1 MYYCGKIIEGV
12 KKLTK
17 SQIMKKLFFLLIIV
31 VFASSC
37 TSSRKYLELQQFDM
51 AIQKSTKKLMKKPDN
66 YKEIDILTRSWNAA
80 NQRDNEQIAY
90 LKTTGQPEIWD
101 EIFQIY
107 QNLKNRQNV
116 VRNLPQQVLS
126 SIGYTYVDYTNET
139 VNAQRNAAEFYY
151 QKAMTLMESGD
162 RFLARQAYEHLLQ
175 TKRFFA
181 SYKDVDQQILRA
193 QDLGTT
199 RILFISRNNTNK
211 IIPEGFLEE
220 ILKFSVGDIESRF
233 IKFYNII
240 DTTKQYHYKAVLNL
254 TKVDVSPESSREFF
268 YEESKEVQDG
278 WNYVLDSKG
287 NVMKDS
293 LGNDIKIPKM
303 VNLVCKIH
311 ETQLHKQAIVGG
323 YLDIYA
329 ADNTLLKSD
338 PITAETFFDY
348 AYAEANGDK
357 SILKDETKRKLSN
370 PPAGFPNDFKMIWD
384 AASIVKGIAKD
395 ILVRNA
401 AIFQ

>member
-1 MYYCGKIIEGV
+1 
-12 KKLTK
+12 
-17 SQIMKKLFFLLIIV
+17 
-31 VFASSC
+31 
-37 TSSRKYLELQQFDM
+37 
-51 AIQKSTKKLMKKPDN
+51 
-66 YKEIDILTRSWNAA
+66 
-80 NQRDNEQIAY
+80 
-90 LKTTGQPEIWD
+90 
-101 EIFQIY
+101 
-107 QNLKNRQNV
+107 
-116 VRNLPQQVLS
+116 
-126 SIGYTYVDYTNET
+126 
-139 VNAQRNAAEFYY
+139 
-151 QKAMTLMESGD
+151 
-162 RFLARQAYEHLLQ
+162 
-175 TKRFFA
+175 
-181 SYKDVDQQILRA
+181 
-193 QDLGTT
+193 
-199 RILFISRNNTNK
+199 
-211 IIPEGFLEE
+211 
-220 ILKFSVGDIESRF
+220 
-233 IKFYNII
+233 
-240 DTTKQYHYKAVLNL
+240 
-254 TKVDVSPESSREFF
+254 
-268 YEESKEVQDG
+268 
-278 WNYVLDSKG
+278 
-287 NVMKDS
+287 MKDS